1 MRKLHAEIQDSGL
14 IRSGDMAYAGKT
26 YIICRMISEHDQCFL
41 TRPHFFGKSLLVSAL
56 ESLFSKGR
64 EMFKGLAIE
73 KLWTEMVCKMIRF
86 SFAGCSDL
94 RAGTEI
100 VLSSEV

>member
-26 YIICRMISEHDQCFL
+26 YIICRMIS
-41 TRPHFFGKSLLVSAL
+41 HFFGKSLLVSAL

>member
-1 MRKLHAEIQDSGL
+1 MRKLPKGTQSFNAV
-14 IRSGDMAYAGKT
+14 RSMDMAYVDKT
-26 YIICRMISEHDQCFL
+26 DIMYRMIKSCRQCFIA
-41 TRPHFFGKSLLVSAL
+41 RPPCFGKSLLLNAL